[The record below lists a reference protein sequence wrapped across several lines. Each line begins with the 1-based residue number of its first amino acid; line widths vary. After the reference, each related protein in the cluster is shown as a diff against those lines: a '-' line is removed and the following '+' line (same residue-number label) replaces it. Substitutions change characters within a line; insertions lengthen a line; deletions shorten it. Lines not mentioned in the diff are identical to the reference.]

1 MVSVRDSAT
10 RTTWCFSRSPSARL
24 PESFLAAMPASF
36 SFLLLSLPGT
46 PASRSL
52 ASAHPIPAAASPLS
66 RRIAWGASR
75 PADRAADRRF
85 LLGTG
90 RPAAPAARLYP
101 CPRESS
107 PAMPLNS
114 AKPSEFARIREGF
127 HRHASELRF
136 PPIVARYGCRL
147 LFAAPPP

>member
-1 MVSVRDSAT
+1 MVFVRDSAT
-10 RTTWCFSRSPSARL
+10 RTTWCFSRIPSARL

-46 PASRSL
+46 PVSRSL
-52 ASAHPIPAAASPLS
+52 ASA
-66 RRIAWGASR
+66 ASR
-75 PADRAADRRF
+75 PLNRAADRRF

>member
-1 MVSVRDSAT
+1 R
-10 RTTWCFSRSPSARL
+10 
-24 PESFLAAMPASF
+24 
-36 SFLLLSLPGT
+36 
-46 PASRSL
+46 
-52 ASAHPIPAAASPLS
+52 PLN
-66 RRIAWGASR
+66 
-75 PADRAADRRF
+75 RAADRRF
-85 LLGTG
+85 LPGTG

-127 HRHASELRF
+127 HRHATELRF

-147 LFAAPPP
+147 LFAAPPPLSSKPLASLPESSSISAKAQPAFPALRRCSAVDPWRK